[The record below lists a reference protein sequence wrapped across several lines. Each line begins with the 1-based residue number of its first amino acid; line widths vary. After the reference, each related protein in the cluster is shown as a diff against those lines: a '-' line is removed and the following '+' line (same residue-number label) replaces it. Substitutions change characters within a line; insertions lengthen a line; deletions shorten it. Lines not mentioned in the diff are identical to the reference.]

1 MRTEFVICQ
10 RLESCDYP
18 PFARKSCKKR
28 PNLAILNLSQNL
40 QKNERSNCE
49 FFSNVINVPSELL
62 SPGMTAVE
70 IERILSIEVKA
81 QWKRRAGI
89 DVIIMM
95 DWESETFE
103 ASQKLKIIK
112 DAMFK

>member
-1 MRTEFVICQ
+1 M
-10 RLESCDYP
+10 
-18 PFARKSCKKR
+18 
-28 PNLAILNLSQNL
+28 
-40 QKNERSNCE
+40 
-49 FFSNVINVPSELL
+49 INVPSELL
-62 SPGMTAVE
+62 TPGMTAVE
-70 IERILSIEVKA
+70 IERILSIEIKA

-103 ASQKLKIIK
+103 ASQKLKTVK

>member
-1 MRTEFVICQ
+1 
-10 RLESCDYP
+10 
-18 PFARKSCKKR
+18 
-28 PNLAILNLSQNL
+28 
-40 QKNERSNCE
+40 
-49 FFSNVINVPSELL
+49 
-62 SPGMTAVE
+62 MTAVE
-70 IERILSIEVKA
+70 IERILSIEIKA